1 MKNKLIGFF
10 EKSQPFFDRLG
21 SSAYLQVISSA
32 MMGTLG
38 VIFVGSIAVLLAV
51 LPSTVSALSFLAAYS
66 PMFLKINNITIGAMS
81 LYVVVLIAYQLVK
94 RLEPEE
100 DGISASIISLLCF
113 LIITPLDTTTDGVTA
128 IPATWL
134 GAQGVFSAMIVGLVS
149 ARLYLEIKR
158 RNLTIKM
165 PASVP
170 PMVSNIFESLV
181 QTILIAILFI
191 MINWLFIITSYG
203 SMNQFI
209 YSIIQGPLQGIGG
222 NITAMIVISLICQL
236 LWFFGIHGTNV
247 TMPVVQALWMAMDA
261 ENLTALAA
269 GNPLPNITGY
279 AFFSIITW
287 GGTSLGLVLLM
298 LRAKSKQYREVGKI
312 GLVPILFGIGEPVVF
327 GTPLVLNFKL
337 AIPLITNNSICLL
350 ISYICIKLGIVSVF
364 SGVAPVFGMPIGLYA
379 AFQGSVSIIVLH
391 LILQFIIGPLL
402 WYPWFKRLDK
412 ETYEQ
417 EQLLES
423 AGK

>member
-170 PMVSNIFESLV
+170 PMVSNIFASLV
-181 QTILIAILFI
+181 PTILIAILFI
-191 MINWLFIITSYG
+191 MINWLFSITSYG
-203 SMNQFI
+203 SMN
-209 YSIIQGPLQGIGG
+209 
-222 NITAMIVISLICQL
+222 
-236 LWFFGIHGTNV
+236 
-247 TMPVVQALWMAMDA
+247 
-261 ENLTALAA
+261 
-269 GNPLPNITGY
+269 
-279 AFFSIITW
+279 
-287 GGTSLGLVLLM
+287 
-298 LRAKSKQYREVGKI
+298 
-312 GLVPILFGIGEPVVF
+312 LF
-327 GTPLVLNFKL
+327 
-337 AIPLITNNSICLL
+337 IPLFKDHCKELVEILL
-350 ISYICIKLGIVSVF
+350 
-364 SGVAPVFGMPIGLYA
+364 
-379 AFQGSVSIIVLH
+379 Q
-391 LILQFIIGPLL
+391 
-402 WYPWFKRLDK
+402 
-412 ETYEQ
+412 
-417 EQLLES
+417 
-423 AGK
+423 